1 MYYIGWQ
8 DKDKASGRDV
18 AHAICRMKSED
29 VKRVESIFD
38 GVAEMTTRES
48 AELMLNYGR
57 GKAIA
62 YYECTHNNYW
72 FDISLALNC
81 AIVEND

>member
-8 DKDKASGRDV
+8 DKDRKSGQDV
-18 AHAICRMKSED
+18 ARAICRMKLED
-29 VKRVESIFD
+29 VKRVQSIFD
-38 GVAEMTTRES
+38 SVAEMTTRAS
-48 AELMLNYGR
+48 AEFMLHYGR

-62 YYECTHNNYW
+62 YYECTHNDYW

-81 AIVEND
+81 AIIEND